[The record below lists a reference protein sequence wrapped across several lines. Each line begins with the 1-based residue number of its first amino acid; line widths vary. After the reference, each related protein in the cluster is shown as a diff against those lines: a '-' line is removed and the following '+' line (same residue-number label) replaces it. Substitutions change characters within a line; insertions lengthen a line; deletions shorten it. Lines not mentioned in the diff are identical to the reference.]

1 MNVFITYYIHDSIL
15 SCPYLVFQKIEM
27 ILRKRKIPIQ
37 RHRREIANKT
47 MQRDAKISDDGVYRY
62 WLSRTWDDAKPKI
75 LVIMLKPSTAND
87 IEDDDTIRKLRNK
100 ATAWGYGG
108 MYVGNLYT
116 YRTPY
121 PKVLK
126 TVSDPEGPENRK
138 YIRDMIDSG
147 SFERVV
153 YAWGN
158 EEKEPQWLRELVRE
172 PYCIAL
178 SKKGIPRHPGRLK
191 NGLAL
196 VKFRDQ

>member
-1 MNVFITYYIHDSIL
+1 
-15 SCPYLVFQKIEM
+15 M
-27 ILRKRKIPIQ
+27 ILRKRK
-37 RHRREIANKT
+37 RHRREIAKKT
-47 MQRDAKISDDGVYRY
+47 MQRAKISDDGVYRY
-62 WLSRTWDDAKPKI
+62 QFVDIQDKTKPKI
-75 LVIMLKPSTAND
+75 LVIMLNPSTAD
-87 IEDDDTIRKLRNK
+87 EVKDDDTICKLRNK
-100 ATAWGYGG
+100 VAAWGYGG
-108 MYVGNLYT
+108 MYVGNLYA